1 MYPVDL
7 LSLEDRD
14 LTCASVKYLSSLET
28 RAACKWFQSL
38 PNSKVAITEHNIEQ
52 LQLFGDDQPDCTLL
66 ALHLPKEPKQV
77 VALYLHEKWWHVD
90 DVLRTSSKSRNGLE
104 MVQSTVERVL
114 VLVLSQLVD
123 RPLGEA
129 VLFSHHPR
137 TESCKLLWT
146 HGEAVG
152 FYSFK
157 HKGSLCENGIGRC
170 YELPVLDT
178 IFVRNRCR
186 RRGFGLLMLEDFY
199 NMFPT
204 EEVLGVSAPLS
215 AGMVAVSKKF
225 LLQHKE
231 HRDVLYEVE
240 APGGWA
246 QRRNIWL
253 NIQLGRYTH
262 TTSSTTSEQTVK
274 NERDGIF
281 KEISNPSLGETSPN
295 SGFSQTG
302 SSVHT
307 PPDPHCGP
315 PMATAGSRNTKQAL
329 KCKAR
334 VSVDLDRKE
343 LEETNR
349 EIKRER
355 RT

>member
-215 AGMVAVSKKF
+215 AGMVA
-225 LLQHKE
+225 
-231 HRDVLYEVE
+231 
-240 APGGWA
+240 A
-246 QRRNIWL
+246 
-253 NIQLGRYTH
+253 
-262 TTSSTTSEQTVK
+262 TSSTTSEQTVK

-281 KEISNPSLGETSPN
+281 KEICNPSLGETSPN